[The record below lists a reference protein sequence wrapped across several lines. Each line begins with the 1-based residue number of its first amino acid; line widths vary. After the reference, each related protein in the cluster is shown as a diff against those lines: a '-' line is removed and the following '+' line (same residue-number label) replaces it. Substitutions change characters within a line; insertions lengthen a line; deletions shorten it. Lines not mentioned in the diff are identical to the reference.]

1 MKKIEKF
8 GNCEEDLKKIVN
20 GIKKGMGKSLKKGR
34 EAILFEFIVEPSG
47 KIVDISATIL
57 KNKNEYLSN
66 LAIKGSKLRYIG

>member
-8 GNCEEDLKKIVN
+8 GKCEEDLKKIVN
-20 GIKKGMGKSLKKGR
+20 GIKKGMGKSLKNGK

-47 KIVDISATIL
+47 KIVDISAVVL

-66 LAIKGSKLRYIG
+66 IGIKGKLRYIG